1 MNMPTIPQDFAKK
14 DTSEKPDFSQ
24 KFCEGLSLA
33 MVLLM
38 LIFGLFWMAAV

>member
-1 MNMPTIPQDFAKK
+1 MTDYKNI

-38 LIFGLFWMAAV
+38 FIAALFWMAA